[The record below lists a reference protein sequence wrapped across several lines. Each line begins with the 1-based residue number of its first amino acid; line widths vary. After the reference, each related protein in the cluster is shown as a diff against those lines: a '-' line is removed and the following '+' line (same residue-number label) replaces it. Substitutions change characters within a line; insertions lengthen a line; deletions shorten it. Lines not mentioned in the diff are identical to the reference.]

1 MSVLIIILLFL
12 SAGTYLF
19 LGHLSVSRSIKAL
32 GHETVPGYGPIL
44 LRIASISALI
54 LHFISFL
61 LYKAFPVFPGIPAE
75 FAWNRWFSFA
85 AALMIG
91 LPATVIWIRGVIDAG
106 PESIALKDK
115 TASAR
120 GIYGKIRHP
129 QALGKMA
136 FPLAIALLLNS
147 PFLSVFSLVWI
158 PAFFVLCR
166 IEEKDLELQLGQEY
180 IDYKGNTGFFV
191 PRKKSAEHILPD
203 NCLNCGTKL
212 LGKYCHHCGQ
222 KNTDINV
229 PFKELFHEFLWDELR
244 IDSRIFHTLFPLIFK
259 PGFLTADYVAGKR
272 MRYVPPLRTY
282 AVISFLLF
290 LLLAMAGRKSH
301 LEANVDE
308 PEQSV
313 VNPTE
318 MRSEQVPAENGPL
331 AADTSDFDHRFTRM
345 VEDGMK
351 RGAKNPE
358 LFVETLI
365 ERFAQGM
372 FLLMPLFAIL
382 LKLLYIRTGRYYMQ
396 HLIFSIHYHAFVFLV
411 ILLITTVRF
420 FHIPMLGQWLS
431 LLILTIPLHLYL
443 SMKRFYQQEFWP
455 TFVKLNL
462 LSISYGAVFTVFIL
476 VILLSWIVL

>member
-19 LGHLSVSRSIKAL
+19 LGHLSVSRSIKSL

-85 AALMIG
+85 AAIMIG

-115 TASAR
+115 TASTR

-147 PFLSVFSLVWI
+147 PFLSVFSLAWI

-180 IDYKGNTGFFV
+180 IDYKGSTGFFV
-191 PRKKSAEHILPD
+191 PRKKAIEHALPE

-212 LGKYCHHCGQ
+212 AGKYCHHCGQ

-229 PFKELFHEFLWDELR
+229 PFKELLHEFLWDELR
-244 IDSRIFHTLFPLIFK
+244 IDSRFFHTLVPLIFK
-259 PGFLTADYVAGKR
+259 PGFLTFDYVAGKR

-282 AVISFLLF
+282 VIISFILF
-290 LLLAMAGRKSH
+290 LLLAMAGKRSH
-301 LEANVDE
+301 FEENAEETNRTEAKATEANSE
-308 PEQSV
+308 PEPIEYESM
-313 VNPTE
+313 T
-318 MRSEQVPAENGPL
+318 
-331 AADTSDFDHRFTRM
+331 ADTSDFDHRFTRM

-372 FLLMPLFAIL
+372 FLLMPLFAML

-396 HLIFSIHYHAFVFLV
+396 HLIFSIHFHAFVFLV
-411 ILLITTVRF
+411 ILVITASRF
-420 FHIPMLGQWLS
+420 FHIPFISSLLS
-431 LLILTIPLHLYL
+431 LLIFIIPLYLYL
-443 SMKRFYQQEFWP
+443 SMKRFYQQGFWP

-462 LSISYGAVFTVFIL
+462 LSISYGAVFTLFIL